1 MPPDDE
7 ADYAVEHTSHTQRLS
22 AGLVVAALGVVFGD
36 LGTSPLYTTKV
47 IAQALGGKL
56 DRGDAI
62 GSLSLIF
69 WALIL
74 TVSIKY
80 CLLVMRA
87 DNHGEGGILA
97 LMSMTRLRWR
107 GRRWPLIAC
116 GLFGAALLYGDG
128 VITPAIS
135 VMSALEGL
143 DVATDAFK
151 HFSMPLAVVVLVMLF
166 AVQRLGTARVGAAFG
181 PVMLLWF
188 IVIAA
193 LGIVGIYEN
202 VAVLGAA
209 NPAFAVE
216 FIERH
221 RFAGFVVLGAVFLA
235 ITGGEALYADMGHFG
250 KGPVRLAW
258 FGLVLPALVLNYA
271 GQTARLLDSN
281 ASIEN
286 PFFSLA
292 PAWSRLPLVALATLA
307 AIIASQAIISG
318 AFSLTRQAIQL
329 GWLPGLMVRQT
340 SPQEYGQI
348 YVPVVNWTMMALTIA
363 LTIAFGSSD
372 RLAGAYGTAVSTT
385 MLATTILLYR
395 VMRVRWLWR
404 LSLALPVFLFFLVVD
419 CAFFAA
425 NLLKIRE
432 GGWIPL
438 MLAGMLFIVMTTWRD
453 GVDSL
458 RRSKLRHATSL
469 REFLRELD
477 HCERTRTPN
486 AAVFLA
492 RVSQRVP
499 PLIAQHVQ
507 QIGAV
512 PRTLIAL
519 AVRFIDRPHVQA
531 DQRVGLRR
539 LGPSFWQL
547 TIHYGFM
554 DFPNVAATLNRAG
567 KSLGGLELDDA
578 VYFAERDD
586 VVGKASTPLWRRW
599 RRGLFASMF
608 RNSVHPVDRFT
619 LPCKSLV
626 EIGRR
631 IEI

>member
-1 MPPDDE
+1 MPPEDE
-7 ADYAVEHTSHTQRLS
+7 TDYAVEHTPHTRHLS
-22 AGLVVAALGVVFGD
+22 AALVVAALGVVFGD

-62 GSLSLIF
+62 GSLSLIV

-116 GLFGAALLYGDG
+116 GVFGAALLYGDG

-151 HFSMPLAVVVLVMLF
+151 HFSMPLAVVVLVVLF

-188 IVIAA
+188 AVIAA

-202 VAVLGAA
+202 VAVLSAL
-209 NPAFAVE
+209 NPAFAIE

-221 RFAGFVVLGAVFLA
+221 RFAAFVVLGAVFLA

-250 KGPVRLAW
+250 KGPIRLAW
-258 FGLVLPALVLNYA
+258 FGLVLPALLLNYA
-271 GQTARLLDSN
+271 GQTAHLLDAN
-281 ASIEN
+281 ASVEN

-292 PAWSRLPLVALATLA
+292 PAWSQLPLVALATLA

-340 SPQEYGQI
+340 SPEEYGQI

-363 LTIAFGSSD
+363 LTVAFGSSD

-395 VMRVRWLWR
+395 VMRTRWLWR
-404 LSLALPVFLFFLVVD
+404 VSLAMPTFLFFLAVD
-419 CAFFAA
+419 LAFFAA

-438 MLAGMLFIVMTTWRD
+438 LLAGALFVVMTTWRD

-458 RRSKLRHATSL
+458 RRSKLRHSTSL
-469 REFLRELD
+469 KELLRELRN
-477 HCERTRTPN
+477 CERTRAPN

-519 AVRFIDRPHVQA
+519 AVRFVDRPHVPA
-531 DQRVGLRR
+531 HQRVGLRH

-567 KSLGGLELDDA
+567 KSLGGLELEDA

-599 RRGLFASMF
+599 RRGLFTFMF